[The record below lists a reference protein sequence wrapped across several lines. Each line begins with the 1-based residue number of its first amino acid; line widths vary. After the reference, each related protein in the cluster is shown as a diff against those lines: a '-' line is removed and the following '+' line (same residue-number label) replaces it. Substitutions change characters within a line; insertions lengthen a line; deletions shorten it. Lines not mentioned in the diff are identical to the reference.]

1 MLWSLALMIPAAA
14 AVVAAQVSASLW
26 VTLAATAIVAV
37 SAGLGYRGSLQ
48 VVNQIAPA
56 DQRAAVVSSYFVCC
70 FTGNALPVIGVGVLS
85 SLTSS
90 TVADIA
96 FAGMIAAFA
105 VVALLFGLVYRR

>member
-1 MLWSLALMIPAAA
+1 MIPAAA
-14 AVVAAQVSASLW
+14 AIVVAQVYASLW
-26 VTLAATAIVAV
+26 VMLGATAIVGV

-56 DQRAAVVSSYFVCC
+56 DKRAAVVSSYFVCC

-85 SLTSS
+85 HLTSA

-96 FAGMIAAFA
+96 FALMISAFA
-105 VVALLFGLVYRR
+105 VVALIFELVHRR